1 MVFSLR
7 PQARRSLLQFRLGP
21 RGRPGR
27 RRGPAPYR
35 PRVEQFEE
43 RTVPSVLISGAGKI
57 ASGVPYA
64 LNLTTDEA
72 MNQWAINWGDGNTQT
87 VSGNPSSLSHT
98 YAGGT
103 ANYAISAS
111 ARRTDGTTAAAS
123 VANPGQF
130 IDTFVPAASNGGLQ
144 SDGFM
149 VFGPDGNLYVS
160 DYFGNAVLRYS
171 GSTGA
176 FLGVFVPGGSG
187 GLSSPWGLRF
197 SPDGNLCVASYD
209 TNSIL
214 KYDGAT
220 GAFLGALVPSG
231 AGGLVGPR
239 DFCWGPDGNLYVA
252 PDDGPKIRRYN
263 GTTGAYLGV
272 FGTAPDPYAY
282 LTSVSFGPDGNLY
295 ASDWRFS
302 RVLRFNGTTG
312 AFMDYAVPSCYG
324 GLRKAWGL
332 TFGPD
337 GDLYVASQD
346 SHSALAYDVGTGS
359 FLGSRT
365 LGASLGLTWA
375 VAPGP
380 DGNLYVASGPIGGP
394 GAPAYIS
401 RFTGPFTAT
410 ANAQLP
416 VTVLGTAT
424 STQTTAL
431 TIPKSGAIVSSTLT
445 VPTGGTIFDL
455 SLKLNITA
463 AHDESLRAWLV
474 SPAGTQIALFNL
486 KELSGANLTNTVLQD
501 SARTPLGEGTAPYTG
516 QFHNLTEDTVSQVM
530 TAPPLGT
537 FAGQNAAGNWTL
549 QLSYNGRSG
558 PNGQL
563 VNWSLT
569 IARDVSPLQASSA
582 RPGPTTAT
590 VTPKQIM
597 PLLAEAAHRWQA
609 AGIDSSRLAAVEVQV
624 ANLGGATLG
633 QASGNTIRIDA
644 TAAGWGWFVD
654 PTPGDDAEF
663 TTPGDQGEQ
672 GRMDLLTV
680 LAHELGHV
688 LGFEH
693 ADTDGVMDT
702 VLPPGVR
709 RLPSAGTT
717 VKDPTVAQLLPLPA
731 MTPSSP
737 LPAATPRHRGLA
749 SGGKLSASPNAAPG
763 WFLDSRTDVRR
774 RVATAAYDHVFAS
787 LGSGLLDEHFSG
799 NLA

>member
-1 MVFSLR
+1 
-7 PQARRSLLQFRLGP
+7 
-21 RGRPGR
+21 
-27 RRGPAPYR
+27 
-35 PRVEQFEE
+35 VEQFED

-72 MNQWAINWGDGNTQT
+72 VNQWAINWGDGNTQT
-87 VSGNPSSLSHT
+87 VSGNPSSLSHS
-98 YAGGT
+98 YVGGT

-130 IDTFVPAASNGGLQ
+130 IDTFVPTAGNGGLQ
-144 SDGFM
+144 SDVFM

-160 DYFGNAVLRYS
+160 DPVGNAVLRYS

-187 GLSSPWGLRF
+187 GLSQPWGLRF
-197 SPDGNLCVASYD
+197 GPDGNLCVVSYD
-209 TNSIL
+209 TSSIL
-214 KYDGAT
+214 KYDGTT

-231 AGGLVGPR
+231 VGLPNRPR
-239 DFCWGPDGNLYVA
+239 DLCWGPDGNLYVSS
-252 PDDGPKIRRYN
+252 DDQTNIRRFN
-263 GTTGAYLGV
+263 GTTGAFLGIS
-272 FGTAPDPYAY
+272 GTAPDSNTY
-282 LTSVSFGPDGNLY
+282 LTSLTFGPDGNLY
-295 ASDWRFS
+295 ASDSRVS
-302 RVLRFNGTTG
+302 RVLRFSGTTG
-312 AFMDYAVPSCYG
+312 AFMDYAVPSWYG

-332 TFGPD
+332 AFGPD

-346 SHSALAYDVGTGS
+346 SHSVLAYDVQTGT

-375 VAPGP
+375 VASGP
-380 DGNLYVASGPIGGP
+380 DGNLYVASGPIGGSSD
-394 GAPAYIS
+394 PAYVS

-416 VTVLGTAT
+416 VTVLGTAI

-486 KELSGANLTNTVLQD
+486 NELRGANLTNTVLQD
-501 SARTPLGEGTAPYTG
+501 SARTPLGDGTAPYTG
-516 QFHNLTEDTVSQVM
+516 QFHNLTGVDDSPNPVI

-537 FAGQNAAGNWTL
+537 FVGQNAAGTWTL
-549 QLSYNGRSG
+549 QLSYNARSG

-569 IARDVSPLQASSA
+569 IARDVSPLQAASVG
-582 RPGPTTAT
+582 PGTTLAPAMLKQ
-590 VTPKQIM
+590 VT
-597 PLLAEAAHRWQA
+597 PLLAEAAHRWRA
-609 AGIDSSRLAAVEVQV
+609 AGVDPSRLATVDIQV

-654 PTPGDDAEF
+654 PTPGDDSEF

-693 ADTDGVMDT
+693 TGTEGVMDPA
-702 VLPPGVR
+702 LPPGVR
-709 RLPSAGTT
+709 RLPSAGTA
-717 VKDPTVAQLLPLPA
+717 VEDPTAGLLLAIPAVAPISPPRAVVQRPEAARPAARPVQTPEARPTPVDDRTRHERLATTTIDGLFGDLESGPLAELFPGKEVAQV
-731 MTPSSP
+731 S
-737 LPAATPRHRGLA
+737 
-749 SGGKLSASPNAAPG
+749 
-763 WFLDSRTDVRR
+763 
-774 RVATAAYDHVFAS
+774 
-787 LGSGLLDEHFSG
+787 
-799 NLA
+799 